1 MKKTVV
7 VVAILAMV
15 LITMMGSVNA
25 ASVTAK
31 NEVEKGKTV
40 TVTLSMKPTASVG
53 FELSYNKANFE
64 FLGGSA
70 GALGTID
77 TAGNTDGVVNVQLFA
92 TNGTSKTE
100 SVTLNFKA
108 KETTTDAK
116 AFTVSDFV
124 TEDYEDMAN
133 PTVTVKVTA
142 PVDVKDE
149 DNKGDKPT
157 DNNQQGTTT
166 KPSTD
171 DKQQGTTTTPSAS
184 DKQQG
189 TTTTNSQ
196 SANGKVGTNG
206 KVITKLPQTGAPVYI
221 AVAVIIAL
229 AGVALVARK
238 EK

>member
-1 MKKTVV
+1 MKKTIV

-25 ASVTAK
+25 ASVTANK
-31 NEVEKGKTV
+31 EVEKGKTV

-53 FELSYNKANFE
+53 FELSYDKANFE

-77 TAGNTDGVVNVQLFA
+77 TAGNTNGVVNVQLFA
-92 TNGTSKTE
+92 TNGTSTTE

-142 PVDVKDE
+142 PIDVKPGVDDE
-149 DNKGDKPT
+149 QQNPTTPTTPSTGD
-157 DNNQQGTTT
+157 NQQGT
-166 KPSTD
+166 P
-171 DKQQGTTTTPSAS
+171 TTPSAG
-184 DKQQG
+184 DNQQG

-206 KVITKLPQTGAPVYI
+206 KIITKLPQTGTPVYI

>member
-1 MKKTVV
+1 MKKTIV

-25 ASVTAK
+25 ASVTANK
-31 NEVEKGKTV
+31 EVEKGKTV
-40 TVTLSMKPTASVG
+40 TVTLSMKPTSSVG

-116 AFTVSDFV
+116 AFTVSDFT
-124 TEDYEDMAN
+124 TEDYEDMTN

-142 PVDVKDE
+142 PVEVKPGE
-149 DNKGDKPT
+149 NGGQQNPTNPTKPTQPST

-166 KPSTD
+166 TPSTD
-171 DKQQGTTTTPSAS
+171 DKQQGTTT
-184 DKQQG
+184 
-189 TTTTNSQ
+189 NSQ
-196 SANGKVGTNG
+196 SSNGKVGTNG